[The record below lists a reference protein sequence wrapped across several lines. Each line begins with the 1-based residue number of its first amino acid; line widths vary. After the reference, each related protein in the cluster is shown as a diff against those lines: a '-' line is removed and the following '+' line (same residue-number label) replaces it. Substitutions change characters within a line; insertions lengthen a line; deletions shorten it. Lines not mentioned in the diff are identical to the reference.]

1 MKLKVAFL
9 VLAVWPVRSRDRQD
23 QAEELLKAP
32 LRSAELLR
40 ALPTTGEELLGSAQE
55 RRAAESSAHNRQ
67 GAAEGSAQ
75 ERRAA

>member
-40 ALPTTGEELLGSAQE
+40 ALPTTGEELL
-55 RRAAESSAHNRQ
+55 RLCP
-67 GAAEGSAQ
+67 GAPSC
-75 ERRAA
+75 